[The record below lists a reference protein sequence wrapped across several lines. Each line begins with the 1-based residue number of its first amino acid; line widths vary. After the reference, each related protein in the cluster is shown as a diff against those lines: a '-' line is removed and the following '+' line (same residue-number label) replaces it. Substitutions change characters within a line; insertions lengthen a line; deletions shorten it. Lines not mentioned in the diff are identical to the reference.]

1 MKKIKEM
8 TSLIKAGNKVLQ
20 PQEDKNETKSLAP
33 VKQMIDKINENLDSL
48 SNIIDKIEKEFK
60 TSKLLQII
68 THI

>member
-8 TSLIKAGNKVLQ
+8 TSLIKASNKVLQ
-20 PQEDKNETKSLAP
+20 PQEDKNETKNLAP

-48 SNIIDKIEKEFK
+48 SNIIDKVEKEFK